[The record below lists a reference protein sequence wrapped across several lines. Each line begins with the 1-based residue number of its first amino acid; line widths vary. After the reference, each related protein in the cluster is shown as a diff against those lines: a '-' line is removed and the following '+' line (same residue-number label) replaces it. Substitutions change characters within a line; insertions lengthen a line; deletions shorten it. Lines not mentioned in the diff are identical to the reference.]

1 MNFFKTV
8 KLQDAIHI
16 LKKESETFFREERIS
31 LVESLGRMVS
41 EDIFSPINLPEYNRS
56 TVDGYGVKIRDCQ
69 LASETFP
76 TLLSVVGEVL
86 MGEIDSREIKSG
98 EAVYIPT
105 GGAVPNGCDGVVM
118 VEYCDSLGEE
128 ILVNRGIGK
137 YENMVRRGEEIQLDE
152 KIMEK
157 GSWITPAH
165 IALLAGIGKQ
175 EVNVYEKIRCSII
188 STGDEIISL
197 EEILTPGKIFDINSY
212 SIEAHLKKNPVK
224 IVSNTLVKD
233 EMEQLR
239 ETLLESIGESDIIF
253 ISGGSSVGT
262 RDFTLK
268 TIEELE
274 GEILVHGI
282 DIKPGKPTIIAKCKN
297 RLIIGLPGHPQ
308 SALNVLRIVTD
319 SLFPKK
325 NRILYGRL
333 LENISGEPG
342 KTVFVNVNIVE
353 GENEILVN
361 PLLSKSS
368 MIKPLVQCDGYIVVD
383 SDQEGVYRDTIVKVV
398 LNG

>member
-16 LKKESETFFREERIS
+16 LKKESEFFFREEKIS
-31 LVESLGRMVS
+31 LMKSLGRMVS
-41 EDIFSPINLPEYNRS
+41 QDIFSLINLPEYNRS
-56 TVDGYGVKIRDCQ
+56 TVDGYGVRIKDCQ

-86 MGEIDSREIKSG
+86 MGEVDSREIKSG
-98 EAVYIPT
+98 EAIYIPT
-105 GGAVPNGCDGVVM
+105 GGAVPLGCDGVVM
-118 VEYCDSLGEE
+118 IEYCDNLEDE

-137 YENMVRRGEEIQLDE
+137 YENMVREGEEIQLGE
-152 KIMEK
+152 KIMGK

-165 IALLAGIGKQ
+165 IALLAGIGKY
-175 EVNVYEKIRCSII
+175 EINVYEKIRCSII

-197 EEILTPGKIFDINSY
+197 EETLTPGKIFDINSY
-212 SIEAHLKKNPVK
+212 SIEARLKKNP
-224 IVSNTLVKD
+224 IDIISNTLVKD
-233 EMEQLR
+233 EMEQLKK
-239 ETLLESIGESDIIF
+239 TLLEGIAESDIIF

-268 TIEELE
+268 TIEELG

-282 DIKPGKPTIIAKCKN
+282 DIKPGKPTIIAKCEN

-319 SLFPKK
+319 SLFPQK
-325 NRILYGRL
+325 NRLLYGRL

-368 MIKPLVQCDGYIVVD
+368 MIKPLVQCDGYIVLD
-383 SDQEGVYRDTIVKVV
+383 SDQEGINRDTIVKVV